1 MIAFRSQED
10 KENNFCHR
18 GRKHTILWG
27 LWRERGNSLLCVAEV
42 NMGFAGGSVVK
53 NLLANAG
60 DTADMG
66 SIPEWG
72 RGEMAT
78 HSSIF
83 AWKFPWTEGPGGYN
97 QRACKE
103 LDMTEYACI
112 GTLDIFQFNNS
123 QWKSVLDLQFYLYLT
138 SEFCV
143 SRELYLFLKHK
154 KT

>member
-1 MIAFRSQED
+1 MIAFRSHED

-27 LWRERGNSLLCVAEV
+27 LWRERGNSLLGGAEV
-42 NMGFAGGSVVK
+42 NMGFASGSVVK
-53 NLLANAG
+53 NLLANPG
-60 DTADMG
+60 DTADTG

-78 HSSIF
+78 HSSIP
-83 AWKFPWTEGPGGYN
+83 AWKIPWTEPGGYN
-97 QRACKE
+97 QRGCKE

-112 GTLDIFQFNNS
+112 GTLDILQFNNS
-123 QWKSVLDLQFYLYLT
+123 QWKSVLDLQFFLYLT

-143 SRELYLFLKHK
+143 SRELYLFLKHR